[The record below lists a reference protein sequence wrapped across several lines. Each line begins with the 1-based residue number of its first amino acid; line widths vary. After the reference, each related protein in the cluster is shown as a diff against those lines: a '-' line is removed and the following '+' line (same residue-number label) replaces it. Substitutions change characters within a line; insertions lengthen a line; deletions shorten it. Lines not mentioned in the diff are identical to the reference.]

1 MHGLGAVCRPV
12 AVTGTHVVFA
22 VVVTVALRLL
32 STGSGAASHLVFLCT
47 RPWLGL
53 CRGGSPLAQALQLVD
68 CLGNKWVGKGGLGGE
83 ALICF
88 PLHTFLKE

>member
-32 STGSGAASHLVFLCT
+32 SAGSGASPHLVLLCA
-47 RPWLGL
+47 RPRLGL
-53 CRGGSPLAQALQLVD
+53 RGAACSLAQALQLVD
-68 CLGNKWVGKGGLGGE
+68 CLGNKRVGKGGLGGE
-83 ALICF
+83 PSICF